1 MFEQFVTPINY
12 PALIKMQSMANVTR
26 ISPESIKGLKANEK
40 AMNYH
45 IKILESMLYKNS
57 NSSDSTNNGLTPEF
71 KKAVKDGK
79 LATVKMQ
86 VHTFLLFIFFIFLII
101 LFLH

>member
-40 AMNYH
+40 AM
-45 IKILESMLYKNS
+45 L
-57 NSSDSTNNGLTPEF
+57 NNV
-71 KKAVKDGK
+71 KAKTYTRSYPRHK
-79 LATVKMQ
+79 
-86 VHTFLLFIFFIFLII
+86 
-101 LFLH
+101 